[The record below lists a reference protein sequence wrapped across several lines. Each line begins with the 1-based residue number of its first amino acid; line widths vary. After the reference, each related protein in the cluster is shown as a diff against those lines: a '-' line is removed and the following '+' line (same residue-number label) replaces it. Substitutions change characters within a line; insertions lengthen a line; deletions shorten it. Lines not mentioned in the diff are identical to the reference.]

1 MLRDQK
7 CRNADNLFILAHCKN
22 ETVYSGF
29 YVMCC
34 VSIYYIF
41 LNLSKDAENPANLT
55 SFVVACS
62 IGNTTIQDLQDYVKV
77 TIKHTKI
84 QVRQDRLFR
93 WTVMHII
100 YSKAWVYSLI
110 DLDGFW
116 VRT

>member
-1 MLRDQK
+1 MCDPK
-7 CRNADNLFILAHCKN
+7 YRNADNLLILACYRN

-41 LNLSKDAENPANLT
+41 LNLLKDAENPANLT

-62 IGNTTIQDLQDYVKV
+62 IGNLTIQDLQDYVKV

-84 QVRQDRLFR
+84 QVKQDGLFTGTGMQIR
-93 WTVMHII
+93 CG
-100 YSKAWVYSLI
+100 K
-110 DLDGFW
+110 G
-116 VRT
+116 